1 MARAGPA
8 PKIVGPGRLAPA
20 KAVVTAAAIASDGM
34 RYAGR
39 GYVFGGN
46 ASAPGDWDCSSFVS
60 YVLGHDLG
68 LALPGGRWGDPGFPP
83 GSHGPVVTS
92 YAGWPGAVPVQEPQA
107 GAGDLVLWVGV
118 GAGGHMGIVLGP
130 DKMVSALNP
139 QLGTLVSPITGYGP
153 LGVNPVYR
161 RIVAAAPGGTVT
173 AAATGAG
180 GGANMLLPLLAGGL
194 IAAGMTLAVLGL
206 AAVVSVGAAA
216 LAGAAAR
223 RAMAA

>member
-8 PKIVGPGRLAPA
+8 PAAAATIKTA
-20 KAVVTAAAIASDGM
+20 VTAAAIASDGM

-46 ASAPGDWDCSSFVS
+46 ASTPGDWDCSSFVS

-68 LALPGGRWGDPGFPP
+68 MALPGGRWGQPGFPP
-83 GSHGPVVTS
+83 SSHGPVVFPDYTNW
-92 YAGWPGAVPVQEPQA
+92 AGAVPVQEPQA
-107 GAGDLVLWVGV
+107 GAGDLVLWAGV

-130 DKMVSALNP
+130 GKMVSALNP

-161 RIVAAAPGGTVT
+161 RITAASPGGTVT
-173 AAATGAG
+173 AQATGG
-180 GGANMLLPLLAGGL
+180 GGPSMLLPLLAGGL

-206 AAVVSVGAAA
+206 AVVVSAGAAA

-223 RAMAA
+223 KVTS

>member
-1 MARAGPA
+1 MARPSPPPA
-8 PKIVGPGRLAPA
+8 AKATL

-39 GYVFGGN
+39 GYVYGGN

-68 LALPGGRWGDPGFPP
+68 LALPGGRWGQPGFPP
-83 GSHGPVVTS
+83 GSHGPVVTD
-92 YAGWPGAVPVQEPQA
+92 YAGWSGAAPVQETQA
-107 GAGDLVLWVGV
+107 GAGDLVCWVGA
-118 GAGGHMGIVLGP
+118 GAGGHIGIVLGP
-130 DKMVSALNP
+130 GKMVSALNP

-161 RIVAAAPGGTVT
+161 RVLAASPGGTVT
-173 AAATGAG
+173 TTAAG
-180 GGANMLLPLLAGGL
+180 GGGGASMLLPLLAGGL
-194 IAAGMTLAVLGL
+194 IATGMTLAVLGL
-206 AAVVSVGAAA
+206 AVAASAVAAA

-223 RAMAA
+223 KAMAA